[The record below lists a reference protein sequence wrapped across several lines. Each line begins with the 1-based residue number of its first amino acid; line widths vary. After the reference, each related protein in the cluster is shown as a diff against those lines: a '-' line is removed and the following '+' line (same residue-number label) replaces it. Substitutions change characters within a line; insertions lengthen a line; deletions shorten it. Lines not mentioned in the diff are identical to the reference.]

1 MLILIAAI
9 SLSFQ
14 AIQAEGTEPEALVE
28 AETENQLIEGVEEQT
43 PPPPTD
49 APTLIDQFDTRY
61 AAYGDIIAQLAAR
74 KARERYLRSLLIP
87 IMTRTDLDEGAR
99 SEIMTGT
106 QDTFDTVEASNT
118 AWAVGLL
125 DPEIF
130 MPLYDDQPRLALDI
144 LAWAERDQT
153 AELRTLAVLE
163 PVAMAGDYDA
173 SLYAIRIDAQA
184 MIENRPQI
192 YGSEHVCEEGLW
204 TAYSIHDPDQ
214 LDSRREALD
223 LPPISEYRISIAKV
237 PGESCELSPS
247 P

>member
-14 AIQAEGTEPEALVE
+14 AVQAEGTAPEALVE
-28 AETENQLIEGVEEQT
+28 AATENQSVEGGEEQT

-49 APTLIDQFDTRY
+49 ALTLIDQFDTRY
-61 AAYGDIIAQLAAR
+61 ASYGDIIAQLAAR

-87 IMTRTDLDEGAR
+87 IITRTDLDEGAR
-99 SEIMTGT
+99 GEIMTET
-106 QDTFDTVEASNT
+106 QDTFEATEASNT

-130 MPLYDDQPRLALDI
+130 IPLYDDQPRLALEV
-144 LAWAERDQT
+144 LNWAERDNS
-153 AELRTLAVLE
+153 AEFQVLAVLE

-173 SLYAIRIDAQA
+173 SLYAARIDAQA
-184 MIENRPQI
+184 MLENRPQI
-192 YGSEHVCEEGLW
+192 YGSEHVCEAGIW
-204 TAYSIHDPDQ
+204 TAYTIYDPEQ
-214 LDSRREALD
+214 LDSRREVLD
-223 LPPISEYRISIAKV
+223 LPPIAEYRISIAEE
-237 PGESCELSPS
+237 PGESCEVSPS